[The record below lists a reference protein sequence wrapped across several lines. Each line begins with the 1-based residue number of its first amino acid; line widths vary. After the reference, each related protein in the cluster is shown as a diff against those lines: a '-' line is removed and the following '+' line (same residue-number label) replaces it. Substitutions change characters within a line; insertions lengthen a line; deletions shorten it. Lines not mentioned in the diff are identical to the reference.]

1 MAYFLK
7 DRPCPCDCDQNG
19 VLAVVCCP
27 ECGKLILV
35 CDEIGNAFD
44 NLQDPLDSLPL
55 VIWGGTGQKCPTCGS
70 VLLSDFPCADL
81 QALLDG
87 GLSLDEVEDGGKQL
101 AATIRT
107 HQRN

>member
-1 MAYFLK
+1 MAYCLK
-7 DRPCPCDCDQNG
+7 DRPCPCDCDENG
-19 VLAVVCCP
+19 VLALMCCP

-55 VIWGGTGQKCPTCGS
+55 VICRSGNQRCPQCGTAR
-70 VLLSDFPCADL
+70 LSDFLCADR
-81 QALLDG
+81 QALLEG
-87 GLSLDEVEDGGKQL
+87 GLSLDLFEDGGRQL

-107 HQRN
+107 HQCN